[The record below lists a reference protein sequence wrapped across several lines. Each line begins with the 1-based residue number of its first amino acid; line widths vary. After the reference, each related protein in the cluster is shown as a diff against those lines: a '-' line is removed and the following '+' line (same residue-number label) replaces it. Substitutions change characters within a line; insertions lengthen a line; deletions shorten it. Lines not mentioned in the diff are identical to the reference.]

1 MTADS
6 ILTGI
11 LEFLFEAFVSLL
23 ILIFVGTPAWMLG
36 GLALYVIGMALA
48 IVFGI
53 PILMVYYW
61 VKHRMLTARMGL
73 KRSM

>member
-11 LEFLFEAFVSLL
+11 FEFLFEVFVSLL

-53 PILMVYYW
+53 PILMIFYL
-61 VKHRMLTARMGL
+61 VKSQIVGHA
-73 KRSM
+73 

>member
-11 LEFLFEAFVSLL
+11 FEFLFEVFVSLL

-53 PILMVYYW
+53 PILTVYYW
-61 VKHRMLTARMGL
+61 VKSQIVGHT
-73 KRSM
+73 

>member
-1 MTADS
+1 MSADS

-53 PILMVYYW
+53 PMLMVFYW
-61 VKHRMLTARMGL
+61 VKSKIVGHT
-73 KRSM
+73 